1 MSKAPSW
8 HPYIPTSP
16 TSVAPTNLYIP
27 CTYICGRHTQIAGR
41 LTMSAGFFDDD
52 SFKMSVTLND
62 GAGIKECR
70 ALKHVDA
77 QCEVDAVTDFSF
89 EERNRGFLNS

>member
-1 MSKAPSW
+1 
-8 HPYIPTSP
+8 
-16 TSVAPTNLYIP
+16 
-27 CTYICGRHTQIAGR
+27 
-41 LTMSAGFFDDD
+41 MSAGFFDDD